1 MLSRSGI
8 GIRVF
13 LVAVLSIFLL
23 PVSSAALVEIYVNDE
38 NMLVNE
44 LEGNFVVQ
52 GGKDLELIIRLDGD
66 YRMYDSNN
74 ENLSVQKMSINVEFL
89 SDEDSRGTTSGIP
102 QPEPESNDASITYEE
117 FSSTFRAS
125 DPIFKDYNGDIRFS
139 ILLKNDTGEIVKD
152 EQFVI
157 TLQSASSSGSDAGG
171 FSLPSIPSEIA
182 GVSILLIL
190 GGIVGLIILSVG
202 VYTFVLAPE
211 DTTADLFR
219 AKESIDPLS
228 KSLTGVGYDSELPSE
243 SKLKRLENGS
253 DDSDEEEE
261 DEEDDDSEY
270 EYDDEDDSDED
281 FDESALLA
289 SLTGGPSLK
298 SADDDEDE
306 KPEPKKKKVKKKVA
320 KKAVTK
326 KKVVR
331 KAAPTKEKPKAAE
344 PAVDMGEGVK
354 RITCPSCEKVHNV
367 EESIGKFIC
376 TCGRRIRV

>member
-1 MLSRSGI
+1 MLSRSSV

-52 GGKDLELIIRLDGD
+52 GGKDLELVIRLDGD
-66 YRMYDSNN
+66 YRMFDSNN
-74 ENLSVQKMSINVEFL
+74 ENLSVQKMSVNVEFL

-117 FSSTFRAS
+117 FRSTFRAS
-125 DPIFKDYNGDIRFS
+125 DPIFKGYNGDIRFS
-139 ILLKNDTGEIVKD
+139 ILLKNDTGVIVKD

-157 TLQSASSSGSDAGG
+157 TLQSASSGGSDSGG

-182 GVSILLIL
+182 GVSIIFIL

-211 DTTADLFR
+211 DTTADLYR
-219 AKESIDPLS
+219 PKESIDPLS
-228 KSLTGVGYDSELPSE
+228 KSLTGVGYDSELPSK
-243 SKLKRLENGS
+243 SKLKRLENG
-253 DDSDEEEE
+253 DEDSDEEE
-261 DEEDDDSEY
+261 
-270 EYDDEDDSDED
+270 DDEDDENYVDIDDEDEDKD

-289 SLTGGPSLK
+289 SLTGESNLK
-298 SADDDEDE
+298 SADEE
-306 KPEPKKKKVKKKVA
+306 EEPEPKKKTVKKKVA
-320 KKAVTK
+320 KKTVAK

-331 KAAPTKEKPKAAE
+331 KAAPPKDKPKAAE
-344 PAVDMGEGVK
+344 PAVNMGEGIK
-354 RITCPSCEKVHNV
+354 RVTCPSCEKVHNV
-367 EESIGKFIC
+367 DENVGKFIC

>member
-1 MLSRSGI
+1 MLSRGSV

-44 LEGNFVVQ
+44 LEGNYVVQ
-52 GGKDLELIIRLDGD
+52 GGKDLELVIRLDGD
-66 YRMYDSNN
+66 YRMFDSNN
-74 ENLSVQKMSINVEFL
+74 ENLSVQKMSVNVEFL

-125 DPIFKDYNGDIRFS
+125 DPIFKGYNGDIRFS
-139 ILLKNDTGEIVKD
+139 ILLKNDTGVIVKD

-157 TLQSASSSGSDAGG
+157 TLQSASSGGSDSGG

-182 GVSILLIL
+182 GVSIIFIL

-211 DTTADLFR
+211 DTTADLYR
-219 AKESIDPLS
+219 PKESIDPLS
-228 KSLTGVGYDSELPSE
+228 KSLTGVGYDSELPGE
-243 SKLKRLENGS
+243 SKLKRLENG
-253 DDSDEEEE
+253 DEDSDEEE
-261 DEEDDDSEY
+261 
-270 EYDDEDDSDED
+270 DDEDDENYVDIDDEDEDKD

-289 SLTGGPSLK
+289 SLTGESNLK
-298 SADDDEDE
+298 SADEE
-306 KPEPKKKKVKKKVA
+306 EEPEPKKKTVKKKVA
-320 KKAVTK
+320 KKTVAK

-331 KAAPTKEKPKAAE
+331 KAAPPKDKPKAAE
-344 PAVDMGEGVK
+344 PAVNMGEGITRV
-354 RITCPSCEKVHNV
+354 TCPSCEKVHNV
-367 EESIGKFIC
+367 DENVGKFIC

>member
-1 MLSRSGI
+1 MLSRSSV

-52 GGKDLELIIRLDGD
+52 GGKDLELVIRLDGD
-66 YRMYDSNN
+66 YRMFDSNN
-74 ENLSVQKMSINVEFL
+74 ENLSVQKMSVNVEFL

-139 ILLKNDTGEIVKD
+139 ILLKNDTGVIVKD

-157 TLQSASSSGSDAGG
+157 TLQSASSGGSDSGG

-182 GVSILLIL
+182 GVSIIFIL

-211 DTTADLFR
+211 DTTADLYR
-219 AKESIDPLS
+219 PKESIDPLS
-228 KSLTGVGYDSELPSE
+228 KSLTGVGYDSELPGE
-243 SKLKRLENGS
+243 SKLKRLENG
-253 DDSDEEEE
+253 DEDSDEEE
-261 DEEDDDSEY
+261 
-270 EYDDEDDSDED
+270 DDEDDENYVDIDDEDEDKD

-289 SLTGGPSLK
+289 SLTGESNLK
-298 SADDDEDE
+298 SADEE
-306 KPEPKKKKVKKKVA
+306 EEPEPKKKTVKKKVA
-320 KKAVTK
+320 KKTVAK

-331 KAAPTKEKPKAAE
+331 KAAPPKDKPKAAE
-344 PAVDMGEGVK
+344 PAVNMGEGITRV
-354 RITCPSCEKVHNV
+354 TCPSCEKVHNV
-367 EESIGKFIC
+367 DENVGKFIC

>member
-1 MLSRSGI
+1 MLSRSGV
-8 GIRVF
+8 GIKVF
-13 LVAVLSIFLL
+13 LVAMLSIFLL

-52 GGKDLELIIRLDGD
+52 GGKDLELVIRLDGD
-66 YRMYDSNN
+66 YRMLDSNN
-74 ENLSVQKMSINVEFL
+74 ENLSVQKMSVNVEFL

-117 FSSTFRAS
+117 FSSTFRAN
-125 DPIFKDYNGDIRFS
+125 DPIFKGYNGDIRFS
-139 ILLKNDTGEIVKD
+139 ILLKNATGVIVKD

-157 TLQSASSSGSDAGG
+157 TLQSASSGGSDSGG

-182 GVSILLIL
+182 GVSILIIL

-211 DTTADLFR
+211 DTTADLYR
-219 AKESIDPLS
+219 PKESIDPLS
-228 KSLTGVGYDSELPSE
+228 KSLTGVGYDSELPGE
-243 SKLKRLENGS
+243 SKLKRLENG
-253 DDSDEEEE
+253 DEDSDEEE
-261 DEEDDDSEY
+261 
-270 EYDDEDDSDED
+270 DDEDDENYVDIDDEDEDKD

-289 SLTGGPSLK
+289 SLTGESNLK
-298 SADDDEDE
+298 SADEE
-306 KPEPKKKKVKKKVA
+306 EEPEPKKKTVKKKVA
-320 KKAVTK
+320 KKTVAK

-331 KAAPTKEKPKAAE
+331 KAAPPKDKPKAAE
-344 PAVDMGEGVK
+344 PAVNMGEGVK
-354 RITCPSCEKVHNV
+354 RVTCPSCEKVHNV
-367 EESIGKFIC
+367 DENIGKFIC

>member
-1 MLSRSGI
+1 MLSRGSV

-44 LEGNFVVQ
+44 LEGNYVVQ
-52 GGKDLELIIRLDGD
+52 GGKDLELVIRLDGD
-66 YRMYDSNN
+66 YRMFDSNN
-74 ENLSVQKMSINVEFL
+74 ENLSVQKMSVNVEFL

-139 ILLKNDTGEIVKD
+139 ILLKNDTGVIVKD

-157 TLQSASSSGSDAGG
+157 TLQSASSGGSDSGG

-182 GVSILLIL
+182 GVSIIFIL

-211 DTTADLFR
+211 DTTADLYR
-219 AKESIDPLS
+219 PKESIDPLS
-228 KSLTGVGYDSELPSE
+228 KSLTGVGYDSELPGE
-243 SKLKRLENGS
+243 SKLKRLENG
-253 DDSDEEEE
+253 DEDSDEEE
-261 DEEDDDSEY
+261 DEEDDENYVDI
-270 EYDDEDDSDED
+270 DDEDEDKD

-289 SLTGGPSLK
+289 SLTGESNLK
-298 SADDDEDE
+298 SADEE
-306 KPEPKKKKVKKKVA
+306 EEPEPKKKTVKKKVA
-320 KKAVTK
+320 KKTVAK

-331 KAAPTKEKPKAAE
+331 KAAPPKDKPKAAE
-344 PAVDMGEGVK
+344 PAVNMGEGITRV
-354 RITCPSCEKVHNV
+354 TCPSCEKVHNV
-367 EESIGKFIC
+367 DENVGKFIC

>member
-23 PVSSAALVEIYVNDE
+23 PVSSVALVEIYVNDE

-289 SLTGGPSLK
+289 SQENYRFDYLHLYYPNLYPINCLFHHHHHHYLHHSH
-298 SADDDEDE
+298 
-306 KPEPKKKKVKKKVA
+306 PK
-320 KKAVTK
+320 
-326 KKVVR
+326 
-331 KAAPTKEKPKAAE
+331 
-344 PAVDMGEGVK
+344 
-354 RITCPSCEKVHNV
+354 HNNQ
-367 EESIGKFIC
+367 E
-376 TCGRRIRV
+376 

>member
-1 MLSRSGI
+1 MLSRGSV

-44 LEGNFVVQ
+44 LEGNYVVQ
-52 GGKDLELIIRLDGD
+52 GGKDLELVIRLDGD
-66 YRMYDSNN
+66 YRMFDSNN
-74 ENLSVQKMSINVEFL
+74 ENLSVQKMSVNVEFL

-125 DPIFKDYNGDIRFS
+125 DPIFKGYNGDIRFS
-139 ILLKNDTGEIVKD
+139 ILLKNDTGVIVKD

-157 TLQSASSSGSDAGG
+157 TLQSASSGGSDSSG

-182 GVSILLIL
+182 GVSIILIL

-211 DTTADLFR
+211 DTTADLYR
-219 AKESIDPLS
+219 PKESIDPLS
-228 KSLTGVGYDSELPSE
+228 KSLTGVGYDSELPGE
-243 SKLKRLENGS
+243 SKLKRLENG
-253 DDSDEEEE
+253 DEDSDEEE
-261 DEEDDDSEY
+261 
-270 EYDDEDDSDED
+270 DDEDDENYVDIDDEDEDKD

-289 SLTGGPSLK
+289 SLTGESNLK
-298 SADDDEDE
+298 SADEE
-306 KPEPKKKKVKKKVA
+306 EEPEPKKKTVKKKVA
-320 KKAVTK
+320 KKTVAK

-331 KAAPTKEKPKAAE
+331 KAAPPKDKPKAAE
-344 PAVDMGEGVK
+344 PAVNMGEGITRV
-354 RITCPSCEKVHNV
+354 TCPSCEKVHNV
-367 EESIGKFIC
+367 DENVGKFIC

>member
-1 MLSRSGI
+1 MLSRSSV

-52 GGKDLELIIRLDGD
+52 GGKDLELVIRLDGD
-66 YRMYDSNN
+66 YRMFDSNN
-74 ENLSVQKMSINVEFL
+74 ENLSVQKMSVNVEFL

-117 FSSTFRAS
+117 FSSTFRAN
-125 DPIFKDYNGDIRFS
+125 DPIFKGYNGDIRFS
-139 ILLKNDTGEIVKD
+139 ILLKNATGVIVKD

-157 TLQSASSSGSDAGG
+157 TLQSASSGGSDSGG

-182 GVSILLIL
+182 GVSIIFIL

-211 DTTADLFR
+211 DTTADLYR
-219 AKESIDPLS
+219 PKESIDPLS
-228 KSLTGVGYDSELPSE
+228 KSLTGVGYDSELPGE
-243 SKLKRLENGS
+243 SKLKRLENG
-253 DDSDEEEE
+253 DEDSDEEE
-261 DEEDDDSEY
+261 
-270 EYDDEDDSDED
+270 DDEDDENYVDIDDEDEDKD

-289 SLTGGPSLK
+289 SLTGESNLK
-298 SADDDEDE
+298 SADEE
-306 KPEPKKKKVKKKVA
+306 EEPEPKKKAVKKKVA
-320 KKAVTK
+320 KKTVAK

-331 KAAPTKEKPKAAE
+331 KAAPPKDKPKAAE
-344 PAVDMGEGVK
+344 PAVNMGEGITRV
-354 RITCPSCEKVHNV
+354 TCPSCEKVHNV
-367 EESIGKFIC
+367 DENVGKFIC

>member
-1 MLSRSGI
+1 MLSRSGV
-8 GIRVF
+8 GIKVF

-52 GGKDLELIIRLDGD
+52 GGKDLELVIRLDGD
-66 YRMYDSNN
+66 YRMLDSNN
-74 ENLSVQKMSINVEFL
+74 ENLSVQKMSVNVEFL

-117 FSSTFRAS
+117 FSSTFRAN
-125 DPIFKDYNGDIRFS
+125 DPIFKGYNGDIRFS
-139 ILLKNDTGEIVKD
+139 ILLKNATGVIVKD

-157 TLQSASSSGSDAGG
+157 TLQSASSGGSDSGG

-182 GVSILLIL
+182 GVSILIIL

-228 KSLTGVGYDSELPSE
+228 KSLTGVGYDSELPSK
-243 SKLKRLENGS
+243 SKLKRLENG
-253 DDSDEEEE
+253 DEDSDEEE
-261 DEEDDDSEY
+261 
-270 EYDDEDDSDED
+270 DDEDDENYVDIDDEDEDKD

-289 SLTGGPSLK
+289 SLTGESNLK
-298 SADDDEDE
+298 SADEE
-306 KPEPKKKKVKKKVA
+306 EEPEPKKKTVKKKVA
-320 KKAVTK
+320 KKTVAK

-331 KAAPTKEKPKAAE
+331 KAAPPKDKPKAAE
-344 PAVDMGEGVK
+344 PAVNMGEGIK
-354 RITCPSCEKVHNV
+354 RVTCPSCEKVHNV
-367 EESIGKFIC
+367 DENIGKFIC

>member
-1 MLSRSGI
+1 MLSRGSV

-52 GGKDLELIIRLDGD
+52 GGKDLELVIRLDGD
-66 YRMYDSNN
+66 YRMFDSNN
-74 ENLSVQKMSINVEFL
+74 ENLSVQKMSVNVEFL

-139 ILLKNDTGEIVKD
+139 ILLKNATGVIVKD

-157 TLQSASSSGSDAGG
+157 TLQSASSGGSDSRG

-182 GVSILLIL
+182 GVSIIFIL

-211 DTTADLFR
+211 DTTADLYR
-219 AKESIDPLS
+219 PKESIDPLS
-228 KSLTGVGYDSELPSE
+228 KSLTGVGYDSELPGE
-243 SKLKRLENGS
+243 SKLKRLENG
-253 DDSDEEEE
+253 DEDSDEEE
-261 DEEDDDSEY
+261 
-270 EYDDEDDSDED
+270 DDEDDENYVDIDDEDEDKD

-289 SLTGGPSLK
+289 SLTGESNLK
-298 SADDDEDE
+298 SADEE
-306 KPEPKKKKVKKKVA
+306 EEPEPKKKTVKKKVA
-320 KKAVTK
+320 KKTVAK

-331 KAAPTKEKPKAAE
+331 KAAPPKDKPKAAE
-344 PAVDMGEGVK
+344 PAVNMGEGIK
-354 RITCPSCEKVHNV
+354 RVTCPSCEKVHNV
-367 EESIGKFIC
+367 DENIGKFIC

>member
-1 MLSRSGI
+1 MLSRSGV
-8 GIRVF
+8 GIKVF

-44 LEGNFVVQ
+44 LEGNYVGQ
-52 GGKDLELIIRLDGD
+52 GGKDLELVIRLDGD
-66 YRMYDSNN
+66 YRMFDSNN
-74 ENLSVQKMSINVEFL
+74 ENLSVQKMSVNVEFL

-117 FSSTFRAS
+117 FSSTFRAN
-125 DPIFKDYNGDIRFS
+125 DPIFKGYNGDIRFS
-139 ILLKNDTGEIVKD
+139 ILLKNATGVIVKD

-157 TLQSASSSGSDAGG
+157 TLQSASSGGSDSGG

-182 GVSILLIL
+182 GVSIILIL

-211 DTTADLFR
+211 DTTADLYR
-219 AKESIDPLS
+219 PKESIDPLS
-228 KSLTGVGYDSELPSE
+228 KSLTGVGYDSELPGE
-243 SKLKRLENGS
+243 SKLKRLENG
-253 DDSDEEEE
+253 DEDSDEEE
-261 DEEDDDSEY
+261 
-270 EYDDEDDSDED
+270 DDEDDENYVDIDDEDEDKD

-289 SLTGGPSLK
+289 SLTGESNLK
-298 SADDDEDE
+298 SADEE
-306 KPEPKKKKVKKKVA
+306 EEPEPKKKTVKKKVA
-320 KKAVTK
+320 KKTVAK

-331 KAAPTKEKPKAAE
+331 KAAPPKDKPKAAE
-344 PAVDMGEGVK
+344 PAVNMGEGVK
-354 RITCPSCEKVHNV
+354 RVTCPSCEKVHNV
-367 EESIGKFIC
+367 DENIGKFIC

>member
-1 MLSRSGI
+1 MLSRGSV

-44 LEGNFVVQ
+44 LEGNYVVQ
-52 GGKDLELIIRLDGD
+52 GGKDLELVIRLDGD
-66 YRMYDSNN
+66 YRMFDSNN
-74 ENLSVQKMSINVEFL
+74 ENLSVQKMSVNVEFL

-117 FSSTFRAS
+117 FSSTFRAN
-125 DPIFKDYNGDIRFS
+125 DPIFKGYNGDIRFS
-139 ILLKNDTGEIVKD
+139 ILLKNATGVIVKD

-157 TLQSASSSGSDAGG
+157 TLQSASSGGSDSGG

-182 GVSILLIL
+182 GVSIIFIL

-211 DTTADLFR
+211 DTTADLYR
-219 AKESIDPLS
+219 PKESIDPLS
-228 KSLTGVGYDSELPSE
+228 KSLTGVGYDSELPGE
-243 SKLKRLENGS
+243 SKLKRLENG
-253 DDSDEEEE
+253 DEDSDEEE
-261 DEEDDDSEY
+261 
-270 EYDDEDDSDED
+270 DDEDDENYVDIDDEDEDKD

-289 SLTGGPSLK
+289 SLTGESNLK
-298 SADDDEDE
+298 SADEE
-306 KPEPKKKKVKKKVA
+306 EEPEPKKKTVKKKVA
-320 KKAVTK
+320 KKTVAK

-331 KAAPTKEKPKAAE
+331 KAAPPKDKPKAAE
-344 PAVDMGEGVK
+344 PAVNMGEGITRV
-354 RITCPSCEKVHNV
+354 TCPSCEKVHNV
-367 EESIGKFIC
+367 DENVGKFIC

>member
-1 MLSRSGI
+1 MLSRGSV

-44 LEGNFVVQ
+44 LEGNYVVQ
-52 GGKDLELIIRLDGD
+52 GGKDLELVIRLDGD
-66 YRMYDSNN
+66 YRMFDSNN
-74 ENLSVQKMSINVEFL
+74 ENLSVQKMSVNVEFL

-139 ILLKNDTGEIVKD
+139 ILLKNDTGVIVKD

-157 TLQSASSSGSDAGG
+157 TLQSASSGGSDSGG

-182 GVSILLIL
+182 GVSIIFIL

-211 DTTADLFR
+211 DTTADLYR

-228 KSLTGVGYDSELPSE
+228 KSLTGVGYDSELPGE
-243 SKLKRLENGS
+243 SKLKRLENG
-253 DDSDEEEE
+253 DEDSDEEED
-261 DEEDDDSEY
+261 DENYVDI
-270 EYDDEDDSDED
+270 DDEDEDKD

-289 SLTGGPSLK
+289 SLTGESNLK
-298 SADDDEDE
+298 SADEE
-306 KPEPKKKKVKKKVA
+306 EEPEPKKKTVKKKVA
-320 KKAVTK
+320 KKTVAK

-331 KAAPTKEKPKAAE
+331 KAAPPKDKPKAAE
-344 PAVDMGEGVK
+344 PAVNMGEGITRV
-354 RITCPSCEKVHNV
+354 TCPSCEKVHNV
-367 EESIGKFIC
+367 DENVGKFIC

>member
-1 MLSRSGI
+1 MLSRGSV

-52 GGKDLELIIRLDGD
+52 GGKDLELVIRLDGD
-66 YRMYDSNN
+66 YRMFDSNN
-74 ENLSVQKMSINVEFL
+74 ENLSVQKMSVNVEFL

-139 ILLKNDTGEIVKD
+139 ILLKNDTGVIVKD

-157 TLQSASSSGSDAGG
+157 TLQSASSGGSDSGG

-182 GVSILLIL
+182 GVSILFIL

-228 KSLTGVGYDSELPSE
+228 KSLTGVGYESELPSE

-253 DDSDEEEE
+253 EDSDEEEDE
-261 DEEDDDSEY
+261 DENYVDI
-270 EYDDEDDSDED
+270 DDEDEDKD

-289 SLTGGPSLK
+289 SLTAGTNLK
-298 SADDDEDE
+298 SADDEDE
-306 KPEPKKKKVKKKVA
+306 KPEPKKKTVKKKVA

-331 KAAPTKEKPKAAE
+331 KAAPAKEKLKAAE

-367 EESIGKFIC
+367 EENIGKFIC

>member
-1 MLSRSGI
+1 MLSRGSV

-44 LEGNFVVQ
+44 LEGNYVVQ
-52 GGKDLELIIRLDGD
+52 GGKDLELVIRLDGD
-66 YRMYDSNN
+66 YRMFDSNN
-74 ENLSVQKMSINVEFL
+74 ENLSVQKMSVNVEFL

-117 FSSTFRAS
+117 FSSTFRAN

-139 ILLKNDTGEIVKD
+139 ILLKNDTGVIVKD

-157 TLQSASSSGSDAGG
+157 TLQSASSGGSDSGG

-182 GVSILLIL
+182 GVSILVIL
-190 GGIVGLIILSVG
+190 GGIVAFFVTLFLT
-202 VYTFVLAPE
+202 YTFVLAPE

-228 KSLTGVGYDSELPSE
+228 KSLTGVGYDSELPSK
-243 SKLKRLENGS
+243 SKLKRLENG
-253 DDSDEEEE
+253 DEDSDEEE
-261 DEEDDDSEY
+261 
-270 EYDDEDDSDED
+270 DDEDDENYVDIDDEDEDKD

-289 SLTGGPSLK
+289 SLTGESNLK
-298 SADDDEDE
+298 SADEE
-306 KPEPKKKKVKKKVA
+306 EEPEPKKKTVKKKVA
-320 KKAVTK
+320 KKTVAK

-331 KAAPTKEKPKAAE
+331 KAAPPKDKPKAAE
-344 PAVDMGEGVK
+344 PAVNMGEGITRV
-354 RITCPSCEKVHNV
+354 TCPSCEKVHNV
-367 EESIGKFIC
+367 DENVGKFIC

>member
-1 MLSRSGI
+1 MLSRGSV

-44 LEGNFVVQ
+44 LEGNYVVQ
-52 GGKDLELIIRLDGD
+52 GGKDLELVIRLDGD
-66 YRMYDSNN
+66 YRMFDSNN
-74 ENLSVQKMSINVEFL
+74 ENLSVQKMSVNVEFL

-139 ILLKNDTGEIVKD
+139 ILLKNDTGVIVKD

-157 TLQSASSSGSDAGG
+157 TLQSASSGGSDSGG

-182 GVSILLIL
+182 GVSIIFIL

-211 DTTADLFR
+211 DTTADLYR
-219 AKESIDPLS
+219 PKESIDPLS
-228 KSLTGVGYDSELPSE
+228 KSLTGVGYDSELPGE
-243 SKLKRLENGS
+243 SKLKRLENG
-253 DDSDEEEE
+253 DEDSDEEE
-261 DEEDDDSEY
+261 
-270 EYDDEDDSDED
+270 DDEDDENYVDIDDEDEDKD

-289 SLTGGPSLK
+289 SLTGESNLK
-298 SADDDEDE
+298 SADEE
-306 KPEPKKKKVKKKVA
+306 EEPEPKKKTVKKKVA
-320 KKAVTK
+320 KKTVAK

-331 KAAPTKEKPKAAE
+331 KAAPPKDKPKAAE
-344 PAVDMGEGVK
+344 PAVNMGEGITRV
-354 RITCPSCEKVHNV
+354 TCPSCEKVHNV
-367 EESIGKFIC
+367 DENVGKFIC

>member
-1 MLSRSGI
+1 MLSRGSV

-52 GGKDLELIIRLDGD
+52 GGKDLELVIRLDGD
-66 YRMYDSNN
+66 YRMLDSNN
-74 ENLSVQKMSINVEFL
+74 ENLSVQKMSVNVEFL
-89 SDEDSRGTTSGIP
+89 SEEDSRGTTSGIP

-117 FSSTFRAS
+117 FSSTFRAN

-139 ILLKNDTGEIVKD
+139 ILLKNDTGVIVKD

-157 TLQSASSSGSDAGG
+157 TLQSASSGGSDSGG

-182 GVSILLIL
+182 GVSIILIL

-211 DTTADLFR
+211 DTTADLYR
-219 AKESIDPLS
+219 PKESIDPLS
-228 KSLTGVGYDSELPSE
+228 KSLTGVGYDSELPGE
-243 SKLKRLENGS
+243 SKLKRLENG
-253 DDSDEEEE
+253 DEDSDEEE
-261 DEEDDDSEY
+261 
-270 EYDDEDDSDED
+270 DDEDDENYVDIDDEDEDKD

-289 SLTGGPSLK
+289 SLTGESNLK
-298 SADDDEDE
+298 SADEE
-306 KPEPKKKKVKKKVA
+306 EEPEPKKKTVKKKVP

-331 KAAPTKEKPKAAE
+331 KAAPSKEKPKASE
-344 PAVDMGEGVK
+344 PAVDMGEGIK
-354 RITCPSCEKVHNV
+354 RITCPSCGKIHNV
-367 EESIGKFIC
+367 DENIGKFIC

>member
-1 MLSRSGI
+1 MLSRGSV

-52 GGKDLELIIRLDGD
+52 GGKDLELVIRLDGD
-66 YRMYDSNN
+66 YRMFDSNN
-74 ENLSVQKMSINVEFL
+74 ENLSVQKMSVNVEFL

-139 ILLKNDTGEIVKD
+139 ILLKNDTGVIVKD

-157 TLQSASSSGSDAGG
+157 TLQSASSGGSDSGG

-182 GVSILLIL
+182 GVSILFIL

-228 KSLTGVGYDSELPSE
+228 KSLTGVGYESELPSE

-253 DDSDEEEE
+253 EDSDEEEDE
-261 DEEDDDSEY
+261 DENYVDI
-270 EYDDEDDSDED
+270 DDEDEDKD

-289 SLTGGPSLK
+289 SLTAGTNLK
-298 SADDDEDE
+298 SADDEEE
-306 KPEPKKKKVKKKVA
+306 KPEPKKKTVKKKVA

-331 KAAPTKEKPKAAE
+331 KAAPAKEKLKAAE

-367 EESIGKFIC
+367 EENIGKFIC

>member
-1 MLSRSGI
+1 MLSRGSV

-44 LEGNFVVQ
+44 LEGNYVVQ
-52 GGKDLELIIRLDGD
+52 GGKDLELVIRLDGD
-66 YRMYDSNN
+66 YRMFDSNN
-74 ENLSVQKMSINVEFL
+74 ENLSVQKMSVNVEFL

-139 ILLKNDTGEIVKD
+139 ILLKNDTGVIVKD

-157 TLQSASSSGSDAGG
+157 TLQSASSGGSDSGG

-182 GVSILLIL
+182 GVSIIFIL

-228 KSLTGVGYDSELPSE
+228 KSLTGVGYDSELPGE
-243 SKLKRLENGS
+243 SKLKRLENG
-253 DDSDEEEE
+253 DEDSDEEE
-261 DEEDDDSEY
+261 
-270 EYDDEDDSDED
+270 DDEDDENYVDIDDEDEDKD

-289 SLTGGPSLK
+289 SLTGESNLK
-298 SADDDEDE
+298 SADEE
-306 KPEPKKKKVKKKVA
+306 EEPEPKKKTVKKKVA
-320 KKAVTK
+320 KKTVAK

-331 KAAPTKEKPKAAE
+331 KAAPPKDKPKAAE
-344 PAVDMGEGVK
+344 PAVNMGEGVK
-354 RITCPSCEKVHNV
+354 RVTCPSCEKVHNV
-367 EESIGKFIC
+367 DENIGKFIC

>member
-1 MLSRSGI
+1 MLSRGSV

-52 GGKDLELIIRLDGD
+52 GGKDLELVIRLDGD
-66 YRMYDSNN
+66 YRMLDSNN
-74 ENLSVQKMSINVEFL
+74 ENLSVQKMSVNVEFL

-117 FSSTFRAS
+117 FSSTFRAN
-125 DPIFKDYNGDIRFS
+125 DPIFKGYNGDIRFS
-139 ILLKNDTGEIVKD
+139 ILLKNATGVIVKD

-157 TLQSASSSGSDAGG
+157 TLQSASSGGSDSGG

-182 GVSILLIL
+182 GVSILIIL

-228 KSLTGVGYDSELPSE
+228 KSLTGVGYDSELPSK
-243 SKLKRLENGS
+243 SKLKRLENG
-253 DDSDEEEE
+253 DEDSDEEE
-261 DEEDDDSEY
+261 
-270 EYDDEDDSDED
+270 DDEDDENYVDIDDEDEDKD

-289 SLTGGPSLK
+289 SLTGESNLK
-298 SADDDEDE
+298 SADEE
-306 KPEPKKKKVKKKVA
+306 EEPEPKKKTVKKKVA
-320 KKAVTK
+320 KKTVAK

-331 KAAPTKEKPKAAE
+331 KAAPPKDKPKAAE
-344 PAVDMGEGVK
+344 PAVNMGEGIK

-367 EESIGKFIC
+367 DENIGKFIC